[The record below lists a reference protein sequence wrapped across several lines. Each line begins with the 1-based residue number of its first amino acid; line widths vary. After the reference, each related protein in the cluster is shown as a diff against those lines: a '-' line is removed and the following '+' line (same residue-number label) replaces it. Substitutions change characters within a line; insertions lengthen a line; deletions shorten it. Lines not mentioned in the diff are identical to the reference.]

1 MRRLLSSQSLL
12 LLTLPEAFVFSQL
25 ITFQITVNYML
36 WSIIKHQIKTVTM
49 LDRKQL
55 VVISN
60 QARLA
65 SELKAKS

>member
-36 WSIIKHQIKTVTM
+36 WSFIKHLIKTVTM